1 MLFIVK
7 YIIYGAIYLLF
18 NLLEWIVAKSGLM
31 SIFVKCKP
39 ANSRTSKFQGKIQE
53 RRILF
58 RHKANLAYPTSR
70 WDFISWPSRSC
81 DESAVLRDDVSLYCV
96 TESHAWF
103 VETPSDV
110 DIYTS
115 DTDPFLYAG
124 QFRLAKRLYVV
135 PMDVLIALGDLVGEP
150 KTPVVVIW
158 NHGRCGSTLLAQVFE
173 TVPNVVTL
181 AEPDVLT
188 NVLWLKWQNKI
199 STKQLEEIVPA
210 LMKLLCRT
218 MTDREVSLYCIKTRG
233 SCVAIVDIVAQR
245 LPSVKH
251 LYLYRNCVSGVASM
265 ERSFAQGLDVVEF
278 WYKCLHSKIARLLL
292 PRVTTNQLMAIF
304 SVFDMKNDRY
314 KSITDAE
321 FLASLTPLGLWTV
334 NWGVPCAQYLWY
346 RKHGISIKGVRYE
359 DLISNTEAVVRGLS
373 QHTGI
378 ALDPDLVIKDVL
390 PKDSQRGSTLS
401 KDKINSFKKLIP
413 DEKSQAEMKFICNKL
428 GLPDV
433 LEQTML
439 EGTIEVD

>member
-173 TVPNVVTL
+173 TVPDVVTL
-181 AEPDVLT
+181 SEPDVLT

-210 LMKLLCRT
+210 LMKLLCQN
-218 MTDREVSLYCIKTRG
+218 MTERQVSLYCIKTR
-233 SCVAIVDIVAQR
+233 SPCIAIADIVAKHLQ
-245 LPSVKH
+245 STKH
-251 LYLYRNCVSGVASM
+251 LYLYRNCASTVSSM
-265 ERSFAQGLDVVEF
+265 ERTFVQGLDFTEF
-278 WYKCLHSKIARLLL
+278 WYNCFHSRIARLLL
-292 PRVTTNQLMAIF
+292 PKVTTNQLRAVF
-304 SVFDMKNDRY
+304 ALFDMNNDRY
-314 KSITDAE
+314 KAITDPE
-321 FLASLTPLGLWTV
+321 FLASLTPLAFWTV
-334 NWGVPCAQYLWY
+334 NWGIPCAQYLHFL
-346 RKHGISIKGVRYE
+346 KSGIDIKGVRYE
-359 DLISNTEAVVRGLS
+359 DLVSSTESVVRGLG
-373 QHTGI
+373 QCTGI
-378 ALDPDLVIKDVL
+378 ILDPELVINNVMS
-390 PKDSQRGSTLS
+390 KDSQRGSNLN
-401 KDKINSFKKLIP
+401 KDKFNSFKKLIP
-413 DEKSQAEMKFICNKL
+413 DEKSETEMKVICNKL
-428 GLPDV
+428 GLPEN
-433 LEQTML
+433 LEETIL
-439 EGTIEVD
+439 EGTIKF